1 MCPLCL
7 ESFVKQKMLGRIIIT
22 SKCCNTRFC
31 RDCVATSISMNGPQ
45 CPICNVDEMR
55 KQAILSIAAAE
66 KKKEQLLFLLVQQQ
80 QQEHKKN
87 QGIKSLDD
95 HQPSKKRKIEKYDDA
110 NVDINKGHDCHDST
124 KLGAS
129 STKNFQEEGKN
140 QENKSFQGRDNDE
153 NPDKTQSTES
163 IESNMENMIRGQ
175 RKILQKI
182 LDLSSSDT
190 SKNGFR
196 LSESEQSLA
205 TVFTYAVI
213 TQYTPAKLTEKDRIG
228 KRANLKIGFA
238 GIKCLHCSSATGKN
252 SIFLQGRYF
261 PSSIKTMCDTK
272 KTLFA
277 LYSHLMKCANVPT
290 ELKNKFVVLRKHHD
304 VEKKRL
310 GYGNLKSFF
319 SEIWNI
325 LHGEHPDGV
334 LGSKEQS
341 NVVAHLNIGDTTKE
355 QSNEQPE
362 YDDGNPKADIK
373 EQSNGEDESKVDG
386 TKEMSMKSQ
395 FISSSSNKES
405 VEAVVA

>member
-55 KQAILSIAAAE
+55 KQAIHSIEAAKK
-66 KKKEQLLFLLVQQQ
+66 KKKERLLYLLVQQQ
-80 QQEHKKN
+80 QQEHKN

-95 HQPSKKRKIEKYDDA
+95 HQPSKKRKIEKY
-110 NVDINKGHDCHDST
+110 NVVDTNKEHDDST
-124 KLGAS
+124 KLGAN
-129 STKNFQEEGKN
+129 STKNFQKEGNKN
-140 QENKSFQGRDNDE
+140 QENKSFQGRGNDE
-153 NPDKTQSTES
+153 NSSDKTQSTES
-163 IESNMENMIRGQ
+163 SIESNMSDMIRGQ
-175 RKILQKI
+175 RKILEKI
-182 LDLSSSDT
+182 LDLSSSDST
-190 SKNGFR
+190 SKKGFR
-196 LSESEQSLA
+196 LSESEQTLA

-228 KRANLKIGFA
+228 KRANLQIGFA
-238 GIKCLHCSSATGKN
+238 GIKCLHCSSATAKN

-319 SEIWNI
+319 SNIWKI

-355 QSNEQPE
+355 QSNEEPE
-362 YDDGNPKADIK
+362 YYDGNPKADIK